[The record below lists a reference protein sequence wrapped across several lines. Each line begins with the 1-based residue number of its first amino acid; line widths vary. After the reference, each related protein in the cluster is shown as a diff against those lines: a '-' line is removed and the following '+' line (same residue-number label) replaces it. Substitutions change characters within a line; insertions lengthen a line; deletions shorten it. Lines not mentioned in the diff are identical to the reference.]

1 MKPLE
6 SAEYIVNHANDVK
19 IQQPGVETVARL
31 VGNTHT
37 AAAYYP
43 ARRREKMSDL
53 PLYLVIYTL

>member
-1 MKPLE
+1 MMFQLLNDKVEMKPLE

-37 AAAYYP
+37 AAAYQ
-43 ARRREKMSDL
+43 EEGEN
-53 PLYLVIYTL
+53 V